1 MRKKSPLLWVVLLG
15 LLVLV
20 YFLKESKIGGN
31 TEGVEFNRDLGP
43 LVLTKHARCRM
54 DCRHIDENEIK
65 EILQKGKIN
74 YSKSEPNDRPDP
86 KYAVEGTTRD
96 GQNVRVVFAPS
107 KRGMVVITV
116 IDLEQEWKCACK

>member
-1 MRKKSPLLWVVLLG
+1 MKKKSPLLWVVLLG

-20 YFLKESKIGGN
+20 YFLKESKIGGKP
-31 TEGVEFNRDLGP
+31 ESVEFNRDLGP